1 MMDLVDYVVF
11 WVTHHPIPVV
21 AALVCLVVLTW
32 LLNRK
37 SPLDR
42 ENERVVKNLV
52 ESAKDKYRDTRPL
65 R

>member
-1 MMDLVDYVVF
+1 MMDLVNYVVF
-11 WVTHHPIPVV
+11 WATHHPIPVV
-21 AALVCLVVLTW
+21 AGLVCFLLLSW

-52 ESAKDKYRDTRPL
+52 ESSKDKYRDTRPL